1 MAVVQIS
8 KIQIR
13 RGKAQGGTGFP
24 QLASG
29 ELGWAVD
36 TQELYIGNGSV
47 AEGAPAVGNTKILTQ
62 NDFTAQGSILS
73 LIQYIYRGSDPTIT
87 TGVSPNTPV
96 SRYIQDR
103 LSDRVSSADFGT
115 KADGVLDDTAA
126 LQRAINQLFLNP
138 TTKASDNT
146 SAGANARVV
155 LELTPGKYKTTST
168 IYIPSY
174 ATIVGPGSDK
184 AIIEFSGT
192 GPAIQFVNDTS
203 TIGNPSTIGSTLY
216 NNQPRQIIIKGV
228 TVSVDGDDQVGLKLD
243 AVRDSL
249 FEDVNVVGNWASNYN
264 FSSRGIELSAVSA
277 IVTSERNVFRRVN
290 VTGFSHGVFSKHDI
304 SNNLFEDCFLVD
316 LRQGFALG
324 AGATGAPGEQYGPR
338 DTHITNCKFENVK
351 RQAVYV
357 EKGTGNTTRDCVLKN
372 VGNDG
377 GGHIN
382 AQYPQIYFNTPGNT
396 SINDRSDRPDG
407 LSRDN
412 LEVPYVPEV
421 SGHSVTYSLYGTRQ
435 ISLGQI
441 TSPTLVFRLPVSTTS
456 AGAPEQAITYTVD
469 YIYKS
474 NASNFSR
481 QGKMTIVAD
490 IDASTD
496 VTIRQPVIQLTD
508 DYNYSGTG
516 TDEDQLKLDFT
527 VRMLDQLGDTYT
539 GAAGQT
545 PYSLAIYYTNT
556 LSGDAGTFSYTYTAV
571 L

>member
-8 KIQIR
+8 RIQIR
-13 RGKAQGGTGFP
+13 RGKAQSGTGFP

-73 LIQYIYRGSDPTIT
+73 LIQYIYRGSDPTIV
-87 TGVSPNTPV
+87 TGVSPNTPI

-115 KADGVLDDTAA
+115 KADGVTDDTQS

-138 TTKASDNT
+138 ASKASANT
-146 SAGANARVV
+146 VGGANARVV

-168 IYIPSY
+168 IYVPSY

-184 AIIEFSGT
+184 AIIDFTGT

-203 TIGNPSTIGSTLY
+203 TIGSPSNIGSTLY
-216 NNQPRQIIIKGV
+216 NNQPRSISIKGI
-228 TVSVDGDDQVGLKLD
+228 TVNTNTTNQVGMKFD

-249 FEDVNVVGNWASNYN
+249 FEDINVIGAWGSSYN
-264 FSSRGIELSAVSA
+264 INSRGIELNAVSA
-277 IVTSERNVFRRVN
+277 IVTTERNIFRRIN
-290 VTGFSHGVFSKHDI
+290 IYGFSHGVYARQDI
-304 SNNLFEDCFLVD
+304 NNNTFEFCLLTD
-316 LRQGFALG
+316 LRQGFVLG

-338 DTHITNCKFENVK
+338 ETHIVNCKFEDIK
-351 RQAVYV
+351 RHAVYL
-357 EKGTGNTTRDCVLKN
+357 EKGTGNTTRDNVLKN

-396 SINDRSDRPDG
+396 SISDRSDRPEG

-412 LEVPYVPEV
+412 LDVPYVPEV
-421 SGHSVTYSLYGTRQ
+421 GGHSITYSLYGTRQ

-456 AGAPEQAITYTVD
+456 SGAPELAITYVID

-474 NASNFSR
+474 VASNFTR

-490 IDASTD
+490 IDTSTD
-496 VTIRQPVIQLTD
+496 VTVRQPVMQLTD

-527 VRMLDQLGDTYT
+527 LVMLDQLGAIYT

-545 PYSLAIYYTNT
+545 PYSLGVYYTNT